1 MEADVGEAGLVD
13 RELEV
18 LERRVAVDGDAKAQ
32 LEYIQYMADH
42 WRAPPASECFVCHH
56 PPLYYGGAAAFFALF
71 EATDMASP
79 TRGPQVWSLLCHIT
93 FLLFSTLILRRM
105 LPNQRLLPLCVLLV
119 GLWPSGI
126 INSVR
131 VHNDVMFNALYAVG
145 LHSIVSWYQDRRL
158 KQFVAATIIS
168 GICVV
173 AKMNGLALIA
183 TLVSALLYVLWK
195 RDIPMTSKEKRLSLL
210 SIVALGAVL
219 ATYTSMREPVLKKS
233 AKKADKQEQVE
244 QKQAANGDDDAAEG
258 DDADAA
264 GDEDERP
271 ATETPGFVQRL
282 LGSAYNIGPSLW
294 VGNSPANYLYLD
306 LKSYHED
313 PYVYAKKDEG
323 GRQHH
328 WNHVLKSSLFP
339 TRNEAPDG
347 ETSYAMNRALAEA
360 LDWLLL
366 VLLACAAGAGLFA
379 KRTALHRYLILWLS
393 SAYLVLLSVGF
404 KALVPSSHHADFRF
418 IFPVIVTG
426 SLFLGLALAQ
436 FKRRDLILSPI
447 AQLATWTFIG
457 LSFVYFLPKAALITR
472 LSAPK
477 GTVTKQLSEVSAVK
491 APQTVWDKKGNTII
505 PDGYELKL
513 NVDPAMDNVLT
524 VEFTLDHND
533 SYEITLQGTEGER
546 HLVVGPYE
554 KPKFAGL
561 ARYTESFDDPLNGVT
576 VVKVRPLA
584 GDSYYSLGH
593 LLLKTD
599 RP

>member
-1 MEADVGEAGLVD
+1 MNDEVSFGYEQVTPEEKTARVGGVFSSVAARYDVMNDAMSGGMHRLWKDRFVRRVKPQPGEEILDMAGGTGDIAFRLEARGARVTVADINQDMLDVGIA
-13 RELEV
+13 RAM
-18 LERRVAVDGDAKAQ
+18 ERGIDS
-32 LEYIQYMADH
+32 M
-42 WRAPPASECFVCHH
+42 
-56 PPLYYGGAAAFFALF
+56 
-71 EATDMASP
+71 
-79 TRGPQVWSLLCHIT
+79 VWSRQNAEELTYPDRTFDGYTIAFGIRNVTHI
-93 FLLFSTLILRRM
+93 
-105 LPNQRLLPLCVLLV
+105 
-119 GLWPSGI
+119 
-126 INSVR
+126 
-131 VHNDVMFNALYAVG
+131 D
-145 LHSIVSWYQDRRL
+145 
-158 KQFVAATIIS
+158 
-168 GICVV
+168 
-173 AKMNGLALIA
+173 
-183 TLVSALLYVLWK
+183 
-195 RDIPMTSKEKRLSLL
+195 
-210 SIVALGAVL
+210 
-219 ATYTSMREPVLKKS
+219 
-233 AKKADKQEQVE
+233 
-244 QKQAANGDDDAAEG
+244 
-258 DDADAA
+258 
-264 GDEDERP
+264 
-271 ATETPGFVQRL
+271 
-282 LGSAYNIGPSLW
+282 
-294 VGNSPANYLYLD
+294 
-306 LKSYHED
+306 
-313 PYVYAKKDEG
+313 
-323 GRQHH
+323 
-328 WNHVLKSSLFP
+328 
-339 TRNEAPDG
+339 
-347 ETSYAMNRALAEA
+347 RALAEA